1 MITGDIKETAESI
14 AKEIGIIRSGKK
26 IFKKKVINLKK
37 KKFIKKNL

>member
-26 IFKKKVINLKK
+26 NTQKKKE
-37 KKFIKKNL
+37 IKKIFF

>member
-26 IFKKKVINLKK
+26 IFKKKSDKFKK
-37 KKFIKKNL
+37 KKNL